1 MLLQNIECSTV
12 IKRGIPSYFKY
23 GIRITSTNYV
33 VFVNTGHR
41 RLKHKI
47 QERREDACMYV
58 DTHVHAPYTLNLLSA
73 GVARKD
79 CIGHIFRNSYFTGL
93 LSRNSYIAQ
102 HGYIEF
108 RV

>member
-41 RLKHKI
+41 RLKQKI
-47 QERREDACMYV
+47 QERREDA
-58 DTHVHAPYTLNLLSA
+58 
-73 GVARKD
+73 
-79 CIGHIFRNSYFTGL
+79 
-93 LSRNSYIAQ
+93 
-102 HGYIEF
+102 
-108 RV
+108 